1 MSSLVSH
8 HDGGSAFYRQLER
21 AEAVARAPRFRTRP
35 REEPLMSE
43 ATEPTVFNPFA
54 PGMAEDP
61 YPTYTELR
69 KQGPL
74 HQVEG
79 MQMYAAVGYDEVVQV
94 LRERGGSHRYA
105 EFQKM
110 RVGPHAA
117 NERYCKG
124 ISEFVL
130 MKEGDDHKR
139 VRNAFIRAFTHERV
153 DALRP
158 EIERI
163 AHSLIDAIEADGQ
176 AEIIEAFAMKLPLR
190 TISRLLL
197 VPEDQQ
203 DEIVKLMEGFAI
215 GIGWLPMDD
224 AALAKANAAIAGLE
238 ATFATLIAER
248 RAALGDDLLSAL
260 IAEADAGNLTEAE
273 LLAQAWGLY
282 AAGHETTGAELG
294 NVIITLVDHPDQCA
308 ELIADRSLIP
318 AAAEEIMR
326 YRGLA
331 QGPIRLFD
339 HEIEIAGQTIP
350 ADTPIIPYVA
360 SANRDERKIENGD
373 SFDIHRTQTLRQLSF
388 SHGIHTCAGQ
398 HLAMSEIEIAIE
410 VFFSRLR
417 NVRIKEIDFNQ
428 NAIIFQGPRRMLI
441 EWNT

>member
-1 MSSLVSH
+1 MT
-8 HDGGSAFYRQLER
+8 D
-21 AEAVARAPRFRTRP
+21 T
-35 REEPLMSE
+35 
-43 ATEPTVFNPFA
+43 TEPTAFNPFA

-69 KQGPL
+69 RLGPL
-74 HQVEG
+74 HRLEG
-79 MQMYAAVGYDEVVQV
+79 LPMYAAVGYDEVLQV
-94 LRERGGSHRYA
+94 LRERGGSHRYI

-110 RVGPHAA
+110 RVGPHAV
-117 NERYCKG
+117 NEPYCKG

-130 MKEGDDHKR
+130 MKEGEDHKR

-163 AHSLIDAIEADGQ
+163 AHGLIDAIEPDGQ

-197 VPEDQQ
+197 VPEEQQ
-203 DEIVKLMEGFAI
+203 DEIVHLMEGFAI

-224 AALAKANAAIAGLE
+224 PELAKANQAIARLQE
-238 ATFATLIAER
+238 MFAALIASR
-248 RAALGDDLLSAL
+248 RSAPGDDLLSAL
-260 IAEADAGNLTEAE
+260 IAEADAGHLTEAE

-294 NVIITLVDHPDQCA
+294 NMIITLVDHPEQLA
-308 ELIADRSLIP
+308 ELLENRSLIP

-339 HEIEIAGQTIP
+339 HPIDVAGHTIP

-360 SANRDERKIENGD
+360 SANRDERKLGNPD
-373 SFDIHRTQTLRQLSF
+373 SFDIHREQKIRQLSF
-388 SHGIHTCAGQ
+388 SAGVHTCAGQ
-398 HLAMSEIEIAIE
+398 HLAMTEIEIAIE
-410 VFFSRLR
+410 AFFSRLR
-417 NVRIKEIDFNQ
+417 DVRIREIEFNQ
-428 NAIIFQGPRRMLI
+428 HAIIFQGPRRMII
-441 EWNT
+441 EWDT